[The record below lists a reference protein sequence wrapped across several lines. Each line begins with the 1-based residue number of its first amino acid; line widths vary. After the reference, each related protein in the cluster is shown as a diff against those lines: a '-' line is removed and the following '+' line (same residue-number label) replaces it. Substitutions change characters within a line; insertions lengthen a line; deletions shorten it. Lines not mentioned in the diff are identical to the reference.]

1 MMSFIHFSKG
11 LKNREVS
18 VMKKAVKVVLI
29 SLAVIIA
36 GVIIYFV
43 CAFFGN
49 PVSYLLSANS
59 ADDYIEEKYPDYDL
73 EIEKIGYDF
82 KISGYYAKVVSPT
95 SVDTHF
101 SVYFDLLGR
110 PVYDTYDNIGNGWN
124 TFVRVENEYRALTDS
139 VENEIKKYF
148 TTDIFYG
155 EIKTSEI
162 SEDYCGKEPYGI
174 PMNDLV
180 LDYDYDMDEVG
191 KKAGHIVFYY
201 DETELTAEKSAERLL
216 QAKEILD
223 RNNIKFFAIDFI
235 AQEPK
240 TEENAASRKEFSV
253 REFLY
258 SDIYEDGLAERL
270 QEAADDLQDYYSKED
285 AKK

>member
-1 MMSFIHFSKG
+1 
-11 LKNREVS
+11 
-18 VMKKAVKVVLI
+18 MKKAVKVVLI

-49 PVSYLLSANS
+49 PVSYLLSVNS

-82 KISGYYAKVVSPT
+82 KVSGYYAKVVSPT

-110 PVYDTYDNIGNGWN
+110 PQYDTFENITDGWN
-124 TFVRVENEYRALTDS
+124 TAMRLENEYRALTDS

-174 PMNDLV
+174 PMSDLV

-201 DETELTAEKSAERLL
+201 DETDLTAEKSAERLL

-240 TEENAASRKEFSV
+240 TETNAGNRKEFAV

-258 SDIYEDGLAERL
+258 SDIYEEGLAERL
-270 QEAADDLQDYYSKED
+270 QEAADDLQSYYSKED